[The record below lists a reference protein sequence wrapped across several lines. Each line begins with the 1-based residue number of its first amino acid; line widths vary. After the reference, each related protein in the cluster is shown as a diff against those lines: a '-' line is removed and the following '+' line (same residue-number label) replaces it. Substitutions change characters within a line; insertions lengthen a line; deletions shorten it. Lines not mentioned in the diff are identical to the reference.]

1 MSLFCLICSLSAL
14 SPGCYCWCPT
24 NSAPANSRGGGCRQ
38 ELGVPFYLNPHL
50 SCWGSTN
57 WKAVVTA
64 LASLPP
70 QAAAAPPGG
79 GENESVLQCRRTP
92 AALEPIYPCR
102 VTFSPRANK
111 KRKKKQTGATVTHVS
126 ATLGLINSDYLVSS
140 TGNRRH
146 PSPRADLNT
155 NKGSTNSYCQTWR
168 GSLRHPD
175 VSHTWITSSVLHTK
189 RCQRNMHQWSESFV
203 FFVFFSCSESLTWPL
218 KRSQSSF

>member
-24 NSAPANSRGGGCRQ
+24 NSAPANSRGGGGADRSWGCPFISI
-38 ELGVPFYLNPHL
+38 LISPVGVAPTERLWSRPLLHCHHRRRHHL
-50 SCWGSTN
+50 
-57 WKAVVTA
+57 
-64 LASLPP
+64 
-70 QAAAAPPGG
+70 GG

-140 TGNRRH
+140 TGNRWH

-155 NKGSTNSYCQTWR
+155 NKGSMNSYCQTWR

-175 VSHTWITSSVLHTK
+175 VSHT
-189 RCQRNMHQWSESFV
+189 
-203 FFVFFSCSESLTWPL
+203 
-218 KRSQSSF
+218 